1 MKAELVSHLDFTF
14 SVLNLEDRL
23 RVIVI
28 VWKIPLPEGE
38 KYPQGL
44 KFSLIAFLISNPEDS
59 ILVDCHPPKGPHFHM
74 NGLETNI
81 EWVGF
86 DETEKLFWQLVGS
99 KFGIIQDG
107 GI

>member
-1 MKAELVSHLDFTF
+1 
-14 SVLNLEDRL
+14 
-23 RVIVI
+23 
-28 VWKIPLPEGE
+28 
-38 KYPQGL
+38 
-44 KFSLIAFLISNPEDS
+44 
-59 ILVDCHPPKGPHFHM
+59 M

-99 KFGIIQDG
+99 KFGIIKDG